1 MSRVSPSKRT
11 AGRTK
16 RFVGV
21 LLSLFA
27 GGFAFADSG
36 AAVAAGC
43 TGPGAPTGSPWV
55 CVTAI
60 AVPGKPLAS
69 FDISWVNPTR
79 SEYYLADRSNAAV
92 DVVSTTTNTFIT
104 QIGGFVG
111 ATLGNPA
118 TNTLNNAKS
127 GPDGLVA
134 HGKWLY
140 VGDGDSTLKII
151 DLTVGKIVQSVST
164 GGSFRV
170 DEMAITTDGKLLL
183 AANNADDPPFATLFG
198 VNGDNAT
205 NNISIISKI
214 NVDPSIIPPGLGL
227 SMEQPGWDPVSRRFY
242 VSIPQINYP
251 PGCTP
256 SSTEESPEG
265 NVPCQGGLLAIDPS
279 AVTTPTYTFGAYD
292 RARNIGVLPL
302 PTCGPNGLAVGPQTD
317 AIGSNLL
324 LGCTPAN
331 MPDNT
336 GTLVINTNTMNFST
350 IGGVT
355 GSDEVWYNPGDGH
368 YYTGSSANR
377 ADLGGP
383 VLGII
388 DATSNILVSTIPSGS
403 GSHSVAADPVHNFIY
418 VPQVVPFNPNLSESQ
433 EPGSGAGDKTGNSKQ
448 TCGSNNGCI
457 AVYQF
462 TKAFATD

>member
-1 MSRVSPSKRT
+1 MSSNCRSERSKHGGKRLVGALMSLC
-11 AGRTK
+11 AG
-16 RFVGV
+16 
-21 LLSLFA
+21 
-27 GGFAFADSG
+27 AFALASSG
-36 AAVAAGC
+36 VAVAAGC
-43 TGPGAPTGSPWV
+43 GGPGAPAAGSPWV

-60 AVPGKPLAS
+60 AVPGKPLTS

-79 SEYYLADRSNAAV
+79 SEYYLADRSNAAI
-92 DVVSTTTNTFIT
+92 DVVSTTTNGFIA
-104 QIGGFVG
+104 QVGGFVG
-111 ATLGNPA
+111 GVLNPA
-118 TNTLNNAKS
+118 TNTFITAKS
-127 GPDGLVA
+127 GPDGVVA

-140 VGDGDSTLKII
+140 AGDGDSTLKII
-151 DLTVGKIVQSVST
+151 DLTIGRIVQSVST
-164 GGSFRV
+164 GGSTRV
-170 DEMAITTDGKLLL
+170 DEMALTTDGTLLL
-183 AANNADDPPFATLFG
+183 AANNAEDPPFATLFG

-205 NNISIISKI
+205 NNIRIISKI
-214 NVDPSIIPPGLGL
+214 NVDPSLVPPGLGL
-227 SMEQPGWDPVSRRFY
+227 SIEQPVWDPVSRRFY
-242 VSIPQINYP
+242 VAIPQINYP
-251 PGCTP
+251 AGCTP
-256 SSTEESPEG
+256 SSTEESPEA

-279 AVTTPTYTFGAYD
+279 AVTTATYTFGAYD
-292 RARNIGVLPL
+292 RSRNIGVLSL
-302 PTCGPNGLAVGPQTD
+302 PTCGPNGAAVGPQTD

-350 IGGVT
+350 IGNIT

-388 DATSNILVSTIPSGS
+388 DATSNILVSSIPSGG
-403 GSHSVAADPVHNFIY
+403 GSHSVAADPVRNFIY

-433 EPGSGAGDKTGNSKQ
+433 APGSGGGDKTGNSKQ
-448 TCGSNNGCI
+448 ICGSNNGCI

-462 TKAFATD
+462 QRPFGTD